1 MQFSRWAT
9 NVSEESAS
17 SIFRV
22 EDADSSIDTDRFIPR
37 GKARNFAYKQTI
49 LKHEYV
55 RNKEHFCI

>member
-1 MQFSRWAT
+1 MQFSRWAA

-37 GKARNFAYKQTI
+37 GTARNFAYKQTF
-49 LKHEYV
+49 
-55 RNKEHFCI
+55 NS